1 MIFIKKVP
9 MTAIPKKIFIVDDD
23 EMMAEALS
31 DYLTRKVQHSVQI
44 FNTGEDC
51 LLHMDVH
58 PDVIILDYFLN
69 SMDKNAANG
78 LQILEELR
86 KKKTTAKI
94 IMLSSQERYGVMLQ
108 SIQKGAETYLMK
120 GHDSFEKI
128 NDIVNDN

>member
-1 MIFIKKVP
+1 MAGII
-9 MTAIPKKIFIVDDD
+9 KKIFIVDDD

-31 DYLTRKVQHSVQI
+31 DYLTRKVQHSVLI

-51 LLHMDVH
+51 LLHLDKN
-58 PDVIILDYFLN
+58 PDVIVLDYFLN

-128 NDIVNDN
+128 YELIQE